1 MATPEGKEVVFV
13 AADGSEFRVP
23 MAAALACGAVAPS
36 TSKFVFESAPPMV
49 VELVA
54 AYLIEGSLEL
64 LDYTLA
70 SHSSV
75 DVGVVPDD
83 ALAEA
88 TRAYALDVAE
98 RGSFALASIKGGAI
112 PVDQRSVNADG
123 ENDASVER
131 YLKDEA
137 LKAEVAGTPV
147 FTSIDPAG
155 YDALFLP
162 GGHGT
167 MFDYPVSDEL
177 ARLVERFDR
186 EGKIVAAVC
195 HGPAGLVSAKKAD
208 GTPLVAGRRVAG
220 FTDSEERA
228 VGLDQAVPF
237 LLETRLKELGGKHEG
252 GPDFAPF
259 ALHDGNLVTGQNPA
273 SATRTAELVMEAL
286 QDKVA

>member
-1 MATPEGKEVVFV
+1 MHNRRQLLKALTAVFV
-13 AADGSEFRVP
+13 AGAAAPGAFARVP
-23 MAAALACGAVAPS
+23 DINGQGQLTMTRILMVATSADRMTPGTEPTGVWLEELTTPYYAFRDAGAEV
-36 TSKFVFESAPPMV
+36 
-49 VELVA
+49 
-54 AYLIEGSLEL
+54 
-64 LDYTLA
+64 TLA
-70 SHSSV
+70 SI
-75 DVGVVPDD
+75 
-83 ALAEA
+83 E
-88 TRAYALDVAE
+88 
-98 RGSFALASIKGGAI
+98 GGAI

-167 MFDYPVSDEL
+167 MFDYPGSDEL

-208 GTPLVAGRRVAG
+208 GTPFVADRRVAG

-228 VGLDQAVPF
+228 VGFDQAVPF

-259 ALHDGNLVTGQNPA
+259 ALRDGNLVTGQNPA
-273 SATRTAELVMEAL
+273 SATCTAELVVEAL
-286 QDKVA
+286 KNKVA